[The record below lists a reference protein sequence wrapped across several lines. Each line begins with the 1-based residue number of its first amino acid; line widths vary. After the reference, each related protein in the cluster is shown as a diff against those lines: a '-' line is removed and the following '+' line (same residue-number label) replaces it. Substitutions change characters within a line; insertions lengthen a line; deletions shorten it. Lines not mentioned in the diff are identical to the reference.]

1 MRDDVRALI
10 ESRPSW
16 RLLTDPI
23 YKDLLAAREIAAKE
37 KDYASVEILD
47 QMIAE
52 QKNTILNGLD
62 PKMFGVSRHTTRTYI
77 NGKNF

>member
-16 RLLTDPI
+16 RLLTDQT
-23 YKDLLAAREIAAKE
+23 YQDLLAAREIASRE
-37 KDYASVEILD
+37 NDHASVKILD

-62 PKMFGVSRHTTRTYI
+62 PKIFGVSRNAT
-77 NGKNF
+77 